1 MVSMMIADE
10 KPQPQ
15 LLSKKAACN
24 SHGQDSSYFLGWE
37 EYEKNPYDPVANPG
51 GIIQMGLAEN
61 QLSFDLLEAWLEANP
76 DALGLRRGGA
86 SVFRELAL
94 FQDYHGMPAFKNV
107 SVCWLLLVY
116 SFIDSFPGK
125 AATLWCKRPGIE
137 QINKSN

>member
-1 MVSMMIADE
+1 MVSMVADDE
-10 KPQPQ
+10 KPQ

-61 QLSFDLLEAWLEANP
+61 QLSFDLLEAWLEDNP

-107 SVCWLLLVY
+107 SLALVY
-116 SFIDSFPGK
+116 CFLGKPLAACPGGGCCSIT
-125 AATLWCKRPGIE
+125 AV
-137 QINKSN
+137 N